1 MNDHA
6 KRRQPLPPRDTSRND
21 TEQGLFQKFIV
32 TRTDGS
38 SAPGGKHEHCEYFV
52 LDVDHDPHAEAA
64 LEAYARRCSV
74 THPELAVDMQQRYS
88 LPVDATLPPS
98 DEDHVEVP
106 ILQSF
111 DSQKPIGSLRLHLA
125 AMPPTPDWCISIGY
139 QVVQARPMASGRME
153 VTGYRL
159 LAASITSDSDYAK
172 VIERERKEASR
183 PADHG
188 DAVKRSR
195 AHAVGIARDIAD
207 AFATQRSDGG
217 SNSALLRQLA
227 DELLAEP
234 ELVRAIAAWHQATQ
248 RMIDGTPPGSPVESD
263 RSISDRARSLLA
275 QLEALG
281 IRSVL
286 SAHHEEW
293 WRIHA
298 DHERLQR
305 DVLQVLH
312 DGLRARQRAADRL
325 FRQAQSDAAI
335 DALRDAEMPQA
346 VPGRARDLAARL
358 ENYTRPTQM
367 GGNWTVGMAVDFLRE
382 IADAWNRRPAAGM
395 VLSQEKRPAVYA
407 TPALV
412 EATALWAGAT
422 MGEGDGVSFTSEQW
436 AKFVQCLGAEPPLEV
451 LVSPNQAVPAGRV
464 DRECAERGCPRSVVC
479 TGGRCLK
486 FDQSQPCGCREGEC
500 ESKPD
505 RECRMTREI
514 REGGHQ

>member
-6 KRRQPLPPRDTSRND
+6 KRRQPLPPRDASRSD
-21 TEQGLFQKFIV
+21 TEQGLFQKFEV
-32 TRTDGS
+32 RRTDGS
-38 SAPGGKHEHCEYFV
+38 SEPGGKHEGCEYFV

-64 LEAYARRCSV
+64 L
-74 THPELAVDMQQRYS
+74 
-88 LPVDATLPPS
+88 
-98 DEDHVEVP
+98 
-106 ILQSF
+106 
-111 DSQKPIGSLRLHLA
+111 
-125 AMPPTPDWCISIGY
+125 
-139 QVVQARPMASGRME
+139 
-153 VTGYRL
+153 
-159 LAASITSDSDYAK
+159 
-172 VIERERKEASR
+172 
-183 PADHG
+183 
-188 DAVKRSR
+188 
-195 AHAVGIARDIAD
+195 
-207 AFATQRSDGG
+207 
-217 SNSALLRQLA
+217 
-227 DELLAEP
+227 
-234 ELVRAIAAWHQATQ
+234 
-248 RMIDGTPPGSPVESD
+248 
-263 RSISDRARSLLA
+263 LLA
-275 QLEALG
+275 QLEALV

-358 ENYTRPTQM
+358 ENYTRPSQM
-367 GGNWTVGMAVDFLRE
+367 GGSWTVGMAVDFLRQ
-382 IADAWNRRPAAGM
+382 IADNWNRRPAAGTN
-395 VLSQEKRPAVYA
+395 LSQEKRPAIHA

-422 MGEGDGVSFTSEQW
+422 LGERDGVTFTSEQW
-436 AKFVQCLGAEPPLEV
+436 AKFVQCLGADPPLEV
-451 LVSPNQAVPAGRV
+451 LVSPNQAVPASIV
-464 DRECAERGCPRSVVC
+464 DLECANRGCQRAVVC

-486 FDQSQPCGCREGEC
+486 FDRAQPCGCREGEC
-500 ESKPD
+500 ENKPD